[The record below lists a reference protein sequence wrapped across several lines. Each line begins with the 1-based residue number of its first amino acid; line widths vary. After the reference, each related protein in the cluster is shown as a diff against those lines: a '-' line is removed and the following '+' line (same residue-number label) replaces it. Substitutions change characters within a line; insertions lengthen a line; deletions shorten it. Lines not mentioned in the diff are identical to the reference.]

1 MQIKEKDLKVLK
13 KVTENISKYEWHN
26 LTPES
31 RYYSIVEFPTE
42 AERRSNSFYAEI
54 TNGLTI
60 IVGAYSSRF
69 YYEEDNFAWEKKF
82 YAAII
87 STKNSTL
94 SSIAFITHEDL
105 ESLNRKNTIFK
116 LPSFLEVQSIED
128 NIIVSLY
135 DVVNREASGIDD
147 LYDDFL
153 EDE

>member
-13 KVTENISKYEWHN
+13 KVNENISKYEWHH
-26 LTPES
+26 LTPEDK
-31 RYYSIVEFPTE
+31 YYSIVEFPTD
-42 AERRSNSFYAEI
+42 AERRSNSFFAEI
-54 TNGLTI
+54 TSGITI
-60 IVGAYSSRF
+60 VVGTYSSRF
-69 YYEEDNFAWEKKF
+69 YHEEDSYVWEKKY

-87 STKNSTL
+87 SNKNFTL

-105 ESLNRKNTIFK
+105 ESLNRKHNIFK
-116 LPSFLEVQSIED
+116 LPSFLEMQSYED

-135 DVVNREASGIDD
+135 DVVNREANNIDD